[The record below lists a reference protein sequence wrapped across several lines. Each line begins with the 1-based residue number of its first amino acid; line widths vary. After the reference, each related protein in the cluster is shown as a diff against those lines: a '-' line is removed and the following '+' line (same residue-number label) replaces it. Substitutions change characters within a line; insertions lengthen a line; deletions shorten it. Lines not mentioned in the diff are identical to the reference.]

1 MGERRDFAQQ
11 PLLNK
16 QSFTVALNSG
26 FTSSWKVTLARFV
39 YLLGVQLMYVLK
51 YGLSSSMQLGK
62 SRVRIAIEVLLLYSS
77 LRAVA

>member
-26 FTSSWKVTLARFV
+26 FTSSWKVTLARFIHLV
-39 YLLGVQLMYVLK
+39 GVQLMYILK
-51 YGLSSSMQLGK
+51 YGLSSFMQLGK
-62 SRVRIAIEVLLLYSS
+62 SRFRTVTEVLLLHSS
-77 LRAVA
+77 LKAVA